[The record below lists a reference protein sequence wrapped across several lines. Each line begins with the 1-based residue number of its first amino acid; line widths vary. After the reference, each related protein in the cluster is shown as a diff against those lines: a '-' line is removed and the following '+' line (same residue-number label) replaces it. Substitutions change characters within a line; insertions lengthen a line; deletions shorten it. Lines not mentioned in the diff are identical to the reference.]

1 MKRQTPVI
9 GNCCGFITLLS
20 PSQVGDSE
28 GWMPCPM
35 SSIRAPQKPT
45 HVEPTSAYCSSHPW
59 APTPQSSRCDPA
71 LVQQAHGGTLPA
83 TTLTWT
89 SLWTRDMSTFVLSSR
104 FPWKEGG
111 CKVKPLF

>member
-45 HVEPTSAYCSSHPW
+45 ARGTHQCLLLFPSLGTYA
-59 APTPQSSRCDPA
+59 TK
-71 LVQQAHGGTLPA
+71 QQ
-83 TTLTWT
+83 
-89 SLWTRDMSTFVLSSR
+89 V
-104 FPWKEGG
+104 
-111 CKVKPLF
+111 